1 MIAIPFAIL
10 GVVSVFV
17 LPSGWAL
24 AGMLLT
30 SHVSTILTGALIG
43 PFTAGVLVLQ
53 YLDQRFRKEGLDIE
67 LLNSTLGTSAGT
79 DAPGR
84 TR

>member
-1 MIAIPFAIL
+1 M
-10 GVVSVFV
+10 
-17 LPSGWAL
+17 LPASWAL

-67 LLNSTLGTSAGT
+67 LLDRTL
-79 DAPGR
+79 APGPGAR
-84 TR
+84 